1 MSKEFESYRLQCEYE
16 KLIIQP
22 SRKYTLTGK
31 QYIDMIDAF
40 IKCSELI
47 DKLEKENEELK
58 IKSNE
63 VIYKEKIIY
72 RKR

>member
-58 IKSNE
+58 IKSTE